1 MPGAWHGGRVRS
13 RLCAGPAGGALT
25 AVLEPGKLNEV
36 PGSHMT
42 TNALVLVARSSSH
55 FSRIAR
61 IYAAELEV
69 PCAFEPVFDLTS
81 TDAAT
86 FAENPLLRVPSLRTP
101 EGTWFGSQ
109 NVCREL
115 ARRSSRQ
122 ARLVWPEDLLRPL
135 GANAQEVVTDAM
147 GTGVII
153 LTARLAKVADDSPA
167 LAKPFAR
174 LAGALG
180 WLEAN
185 LDAALETQPSGD
197 LSFLEVSAFC
207 LLTHLGFRG
216 LGTLDEHPR
225 LRAFC
230 ERFGDRASARATTY
244 RFDQPPG

>member
-1 MPGAWHGGRVRS
+1 MA
-13 RLCAGPAGGALT
+13 
-25 AVLEPGKLNEV
+25 
-36 PGSHMT
+36 

-69 PCAFEPVFDLTS
+69 PCAFEPVFDINS
-81 TDAAT
+81 TEAGA
-86 FAENPLLRVPSLRTP
+86 FADNPLLRVPSLRTP

-115 ARRSSRQ
+115 ARRSSRR
-122 ARLVWPEDLLRPL
+122 ARLVWPEDLLHPL
-135 GANAQEVVTDAM
+135 GGNAQEVVTDAM
-147 GTGVII
+147 ATGVVII
-153 LTARLAKVADDSPA
+153 TARLAKASDDSPM

-174 LAGALG
+174 FAGALD

-185 LDAALETQPSGD
+185 LDAALATQPSGD

-207 LLTHLGFRG
+207 FLSHLGFRG
-216 LGTLDEHPR
+216 LGTLDDRPR
-225 LRAFC
+225 LRAFA
-230 ERFGDRASARATTY
+230 ERFGDRASARATPF